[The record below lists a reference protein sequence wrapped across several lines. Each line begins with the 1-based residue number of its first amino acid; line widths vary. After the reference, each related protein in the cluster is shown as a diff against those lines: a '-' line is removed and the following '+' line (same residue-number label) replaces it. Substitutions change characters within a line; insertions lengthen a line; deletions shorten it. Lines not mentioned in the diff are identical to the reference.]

1 MKLARAAHLK
11 LGRRGEAF
19 ACRLLET
26 KGYDILARNWR
37 IKAGELDIVARD
49 GMMLVFVE
57 VKTLRHA
64 GLFRPLDN
72 LSPRQRRRNFRA
84 GKFYWKMLRM
94 PGLRARFDLV
104 EVVLGRWDL
113 QTIRHWENYL
123 PQLPEAS
130 RRKC

>member
-57 VKTLRHA
+57 VKTLRRT

-72 LSPRQRRRNFRA
+72 LSPRLRWRYFLA
-84 GKFYWKMLRM
+84 GKFFWKMLRM

>member
-11 LGRRGEAF
+11 LGRRGEAL

-57 VKTLRHA
+57 VKTLRRT

-72 LSPRQRRRNFRA
+72 LSPRQRRRNFHA

-123 PQLPEAS
+123 PQLPEAA